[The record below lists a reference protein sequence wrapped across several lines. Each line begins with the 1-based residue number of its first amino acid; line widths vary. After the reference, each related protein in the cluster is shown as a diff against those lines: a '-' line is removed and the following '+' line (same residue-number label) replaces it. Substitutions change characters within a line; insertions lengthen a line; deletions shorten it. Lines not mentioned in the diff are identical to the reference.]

1 MQTRNIKKFQ
11 RKKQQF
17 RFTGWCRWEGT
28 LILSKIYTPAATT
41 HQTSIQLY
49 TFITEQPMTQIKYF
63 LIAFIQGLIIIW
75 EGGRE
80 GSSK

>member
-28 LILSKIYTPAATT
+28 LILSKIYTPDE
-41 HQTSIQLY
+41 L
-49 TFITEQPMTQIKYF
+49 FP
-63 LIAFIQGLIIIW
+63 
-75 EGGRE
+75 
-80 GSSK
+80 